1 MDLARVAHEEGK
13 ERPTVLF
20 FHCDFGPDPLLLPCT
35 LMSFVLTPTSS
46 NHRRYIIDG
55 NKVIILR
62 EDVDQKVDDV
72 TFEQGEVYSV
82 DVAFSSGEGKP
93 ARPA

>member
-1 MDLARVAHEEGK
+1 VRLNFLVSLSSSSL
-13 ERPTVLF
+13 TF
-20 FHCDFGPDPLLLPCT
+20 FPPIHPSLPPLLPC
-35 LMSFVLTPTSS
+35 
-46 NHRRYIIDG
+46 HRYIIDG

-82 DVAFSSGEGKP
+82 DVAFSSGEG
-93 ARPA
+93 R